1 MYILVVYIV
10 HVLVVYTSSIYSA
23 RPRVYIV
30 YIHILVYI
38 VYILVVYRV
47 HVLVVYT
54 SSKKYSTRP
63 RHARNASPE
72 LCPPLY
78 CSKRQANTAK
88 ETYVRVTR
96 QKRPMRVA
104 QRPIM
109 SGVRRPSRA

>member
-1 MYILVVYIV
+1 MNLLLKAWRASARFPAPCFVGGVLKKKILVVYI
-10 HVLVVYTSSIYSA
+10 
-23 RPRVYIV
+23 
-30 YIHILVYI
+30 
-38 VYILVVYRV
+38 V